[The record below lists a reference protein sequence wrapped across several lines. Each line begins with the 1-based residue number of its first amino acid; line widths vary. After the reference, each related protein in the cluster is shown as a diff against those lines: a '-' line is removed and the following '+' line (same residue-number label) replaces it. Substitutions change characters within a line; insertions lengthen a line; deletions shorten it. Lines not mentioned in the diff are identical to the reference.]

1 MYGRGEPIGEVRSA
15 CFAPSSV
22 CHAGWKDG
30 QHLRGWKAKEG
41 GRSEDICCLAG
52 LEIVLNATADP
63 ASCQQLAAPP
73 QAGAKHWRL
82 FLDLAT
88 RQSHGRQSIALTVPN
103 TPSAM
108 SLQNTS
114 EMDDLRRTMARER
127 LNASWKQ
134 VAPEHDSTPTMSY
147 SQEKLAYYPP
157 APGTTP
163 TKFRRNSGEFVKF
176 ADRAIQ
182 LKENLGGRDTGPSP
196 GKSSPLAKGEGA
208 AGTGSQRGSQ
218 QGSRVATPSGG
229 SVTGDLGVA
238 PSPVAS
244 PAAAPPPA
252 PEGGTA

>member
-1 MYGRGEPIGEVRSA
+1 
-15 CFAPSSV
+15 
-22 CHAGWKDG
+22 
-30 QHLRGWKAKEG
+30 
-41 GRSEDICCLAG
+41 
-52 LEIVLNATADP
+52 
-63 ASCQQLAAPP
+63 
-73 QAGAKHWRL
+73 
-82 FLDLAT
+82 
-88 RQSHGRQSIALTVPN
+88 
-103 TPSAM
+103 M

-163 TKFRRNSGEFVKF
+163 TKFRRNSGEFLKF

-196 GKSSPLAKGEGA
+196 GKSSPLAKGGEGA
-208 AGTGSQRGSQ
+208 ATGSQRGSQ
-218 QGSRVATPSGG
+218 QGSRVATPSRG

-238 PSPVAS
+238 SSPVAS

>member
-1 MYGRGEPIGEVRSA
+1 
-15 CFAPSSV
+15 
-22 CHAGWKDG
+22 
-30 QHLRGWKAKEG
+30 
-41 GRSEDICCLAG
+41 
-52 LEIVLNATADP
+52 
-63 ASCQQLAAPP
+63 
-73 QAGAKHWRL
+73 
-82 FLDLAT
+82 
-88 RQSHGRQSIALTVPN
+88 
-103 TPSAM
+103 M

-196 GKSSPLAKGEGA
+196 GKSSPLAKGGEVA

-238 PSPVAS
+238 SSPVAS

>member
-1 MYGRGEPIGEVRSA
+1 MRSRRYLL
-15 CFAPSSV
+15 SSGIRNV
-22 CHAGWKDG
+22 VSMVD
-30 QHLRGWKAKEG
+30 Q
-41 GRSEDICCLAG
+41 SEEKFRNS
-52 LEIVLNATADP
+52 LEIVLKNVLNATADP
-63 ASCQQLAAPP
+63 ASRATSTDESRQQLAAPP
-73 QAGAKHWRL
+73 RAGAKHWRL

-88 RQSHGRQSIALTVPN
+88 RQSHGRQSLALTVPN

-163 TKFRRNSGEFVKF
+163 TKFRKNSGEFVKF

-196 GKSSPLAKGEGA
+196 GKSSPLAKGGEGA
-208 AGTGSQRGSQ
+208 ATGSQRGSQ

>member
-1 MYGRGEPIGEVRSA
+1 
-15 CFAPSSV
+15 
-22 CHAGWKDG
+22 
-30 QHLRGWKAKEG
+30 
-41 GRSEDICCLAG
+41 
-52 LEIVLNATADP
+52 
-63 ASCQQLAAPP
+63 
-73 QAGAKHWRL
+73 
-82 FLDLAT
+82 
-88 RQSHGRQSIALTVPN
+88 
-103 TPSAM
+103 M

-196 GKSSPLAKGEGA
+196 GKSSPLAKGGEGA
-208 AGTGSQRGSQ
+208 ATGSQRGSQ

-229 SVTGDLGVA
+229 SVTGDLGVT

>member
-1 MYGRGEPIGEVRSA
+1 
-15 CFAPSSV
+15 
-22 CHAGWKDG
+22 
-30 QHLRGWKAKEG
+30 
-41 GRSEDICCLAG
+41 
-52 LEIVLNATADP
+52 
-63 ASCQQLAAPP
+63 
-73 QAGAKHWRL
+73 
-82 FLDLAT
+82 
-88 RQSHGRQSIALTVPN
+88 
-103 TPSAM
+103 M

-196 GKSSPLAKGEGA
+196 GKSSPLAKGGEVA
-208 AGTGSQRGSQ
+208 ATGSQRGSQ